1 MTIQLTKKQQ
11 EAVEIC
17 LKRYKDKAPYT
28 VVAGYAGTGKSTV
41 IKFVVDALGLKK
53 EDVRYVTFTGKAAQ
67 VLRAKGHNATT
78 IHKYIYRAFLNS
90 QGKFVYSK
98 LPKEEV
104 TGKIIIVDEISMV
117 PANLLRDLASYKIPM
132 ILLGDPGQ
140 LPPVGEDNG
149 MLKNPHVFLDEV
161 MRQALDNSIIR
172 LSMLIR
178 EGKPIPKID
187 DEYVKVFSR
196 SELNLGMVE
205 WADQVIC
212 GRNDTRKMINNIVR
226 QARGFTSPFP
236 QVGDKMICTRNDWE
250 FTNGEEMPIVNG
262 TIGTITDV
270 KRIGD
275 FPLDQPLKRTQTG
288 IIVDFT
294 PDFTGTFENV
304 NMDPNLVRGYDSV
317 LQQQIQ
323 AGMRKP
329 ESIYQELEYGYAITC
344 HKSQGSEFKKVL
356 VIEEVLNSAHH
367 RRWLYTAVTRASEKL
382 VLITKD

>member
-17 LKRYKDKAPYT
+17 LKRYKDKEPYT

-78 IHKYIYRAFLNS
+78 IHKYIYRAFLNA

-149 MLKNPHVFLDEV
+149 MLKSPHVFLDEV

-212 GRNDTRKMINNIVR
+212 GRNDTRRMINNTVR
-226 QARGFTSPFP
+226 QARGFISPFP

-275 FPLDQPLKRTQTG
+275 FPLDQPLKRNQTG

-323 AGMRKP
+323 AGIRKP

>member
-1 MTIQLTKKQQ
+1 M
-11 EAVEIC
+11 
-17 LKRYKDKAPYT
+17 
-28 VVAGYAGTGKSTV
+28 AGYAGTGKSTV

-53 EDVRYVTFTGKAAQ
+53 DDVRYVTFTGKAAQ

-262 TIGTITDV
+262 TIGIITDV

-275 FPLDQPLKRTQTG
+275 FPLDQPLKRNQTG